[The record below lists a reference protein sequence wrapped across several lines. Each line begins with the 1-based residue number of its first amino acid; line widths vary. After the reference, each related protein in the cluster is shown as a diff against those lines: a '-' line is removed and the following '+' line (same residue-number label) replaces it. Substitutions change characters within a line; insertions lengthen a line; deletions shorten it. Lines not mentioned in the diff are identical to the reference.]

1 MFLLI
6 CVLFRSQCANLM
18 LIESIP
24 EQPSSFHVLPY
35 DNPKSQHT
43 LQARTLDQK
52 RHWCQEIKRL
62 ILENYHRAIP
72 EKAKHIVMN
81 MNELIEAGT
90 SGGAAGG
97 GVRRKSATAP
107 VSLSGGHSPQKGRR
121 PSEHGAV
128 VSPTSAGSGTAP
140 MAMVEDLP
148 SMWKIGEDLHEEVWK
163 EWLARHSAF
172 YSSSSSEEEEEEEPG
187 ELREG
192 SQAYMYFGKSII
204 QIQKILC
211 AKCKNCH
218 PKAKGLKS
226 EKRST

>member
-1 MFLLI
+1 
-6 CVLFRSQCANLM
+6 M

-52 RHWCQEIKRL
+52 RQWCQDIKRL

-81 MNELIEAGT
+81 MNELIEAG
-90 SGGAAGG
+90 AGVTNAEG
-97 GVRRKSATAP
+97 MRRKCATAP
-107 VSLSGGHSPQKGRR
+107 QSIGAGHSPQKGRR
-121 PSEHGAV
+121 SSEHSSV
-128 VSPTSAGSGTAP
+128 VSPTSAGSGSGSAP
-140 MAMVEDLP
+140 MATVEDLP
-148 SMWKIGEDLHEEVWK
+148 SMWKVGEDLHEEVWK

-187 ELREG
+187 EQKAHLR
-192 SQAYMYFGKSII
+192 A
-204 QIQKILC
+204 
-211 AKCKNCH
+211 
-218 PKAKGLKS
+218 
-226 EKRST
+226 